1 MKASDMTACV
11 TPPSTGS
18 LFNGNVS
25 ATFHFMQGKF
35 QGYKCHTFKYLCHD
49 VPYRKQK
56 RLCVVVFCMFK
67 CLLPSILT
75 HNSPQREFY
84 SHPKLINNHNPYKT
98 SHLIRAEVKMIRP
111 F

>member
-1 MKASDMTACV
+1 MTACV

-18 LFNGNVS
+18 FFNGNVS

-56 RLCVVVFCMFK
+56 RLCLVVFYVLMFASQYSETQFTPTRI
-67 CLLPSILT
+67 LL
-75 HNSPQREFY
+75 SP
-84 SHPKLINNHNPYKT
+84 KTYK
-98 SHLIRAEVKMIRP
+98 
-111 F
+111 

>member
-1 MKASDMTACV
+1 MKTSDMTACV

-18 LFNGNVS
+18 FFNGNVS

-56 RLCVVVFCMFK
+56 RLCLVVFLCFNV
-67 CLLPSILT
+67 CFPVFWDTIHPNENFALT
-75 HNSPQREFY
+75 QN
-84 SHPKLINNHNPYKT
+84 L
-98 SHLIRAEVKMIRP
+98 
-111 F
+111 